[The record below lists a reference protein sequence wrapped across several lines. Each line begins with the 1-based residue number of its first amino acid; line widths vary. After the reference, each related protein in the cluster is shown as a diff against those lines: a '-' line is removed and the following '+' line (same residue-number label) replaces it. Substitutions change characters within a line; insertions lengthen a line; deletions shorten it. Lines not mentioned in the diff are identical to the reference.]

1 MLQLIGVACVHALHA
16 EHVGIPHAWP
26 SVFATVHGCVSV
38 VIVIAHA
45 PLMHVGVVTVRVCM
59 PPLVLQ
65 PLAMHADHAPI
76 VTPPQDMP
84 VVVRVHACDSGL
96 VAVVHAPAWQLDVVT
111 VRVCMADSAQVL
123 A

>member
-16 EHVGIPHAWP
+16 VHAGIPHAWP
-26 SVFATVHGCVSV
+26 SVLETVHVEVSV
-38 VIVIAHA
+38 VIVIVHA
-45 PLMHVGVVTVRVCM
+45 PPMHVGVVTVRVCM

-65 PLAMHADHAPI
+65 PLAMHGDHALI
-76 VTPPQDMP
+76 VTPPHDML

-96 VAVVHAPAWQLDVVT
+96 VALMQEPAWHVDVVT
-111 VRVCMADSAQVL
+111 VRVCMADSAHAL